1 MKQKRYRPDKD
12 GSQKQQFEKNKKAI
26 RLRQDFCQI
35 CGLPINYD
43 LKYPNPWSFTADHI
57 IPVIMGGRSD
67 LSNMQAAHFRCNR
80 LKGSRLQMPVSE
92 INKLRLEQGCT
103 DLLTEP
109 VSDPEPV
116 MPVRHSKIFK
126 HAEVNQTVGN
136 DDLPLSMDWTTYT
149 GED

>member
-26 RLRQDFCQI
+26 RLQHDVCQI

-43 LKYPNPWSFTADHI
+43 LKYPDPWSFTADHI
-57 IPVIMGGRSD
+57 VPVIYGGRSD

-80 LKGSRLQMPVSE
+80 LKGTRLQLPVSE

-103 DLLTEP
+103 DLLPEEKAEP
-109 VSDPEPV
+109 VRTDPI
-116 MPVRHSKIFK
+116 RQSRIFSHVPK
-126 HAEVNQTVGN
+126 TELIAN

-149 GED
+149 GE

>member
-12 GSQKQQFEKNKKAI
+12 GSQRQQFEKNKKTI
-26 RLRQDFCQI
+26 RLQRDVCQI

-43 LKYPNPWSFTADHI
+43 LKYPDPWSFTADHI
-57 IPVIMGGRSD
+57 VPVIYGGRSD

-80 LKGSRLQMPVSE
+80 LKGTRLQLSVAE

-103 DLLTEP
+103 DLL
-109 VSDPEPV
+109 PEEKAK
-116 MPVRHSKIFK
+116 PVRTDPIRQSRIFSHVSKTELI
-126 HAEVNQTVGN
+126 AN

-149 GED
+149 GE